1 MADPSESTSSMEGG
15 AIPEATTGHKPTVI
29 VVIGMAGAGK
39 STFVHRLY
47 LHLVAQKKRVYSVNL
62 DPAVRTVPYPTNIDI
77 RDTVKYKD
85 VMKHFGLGPNG
96 AIMTS
101 LNLFATRF
109 DQAMGLIDQ
118 RAPELDYI
126 LVDTPGQIEVFNWSA
141 SGTIIL
147 DSLAMTYPTVTLFV
161 LDTVRCTSPTTF
173 MSNMLYVTSIMYKTK
188 LPTVAVFNKC
198 DVHPSDSCTRWMSDW
213 ESYVDAVRND
223 EENGPDHGG
232 GYMSSLMRSMAINI
246 SEFYENLAHASVS
259 SLTGMG
265 MGDCEAQIIAAAKE
279 YEEYIFNAACSK
291 ARKKAIHNHRVEL
304 AKQQLHVLDKQDAK
318 RKAAAQHHHQKAPV
332 IAESN
337 EAHFSLDS
345 DEVDEDAAELA
356 KFREMLQEHAQP
368 SRATA
373 DGVSEEDEAKR
384 VRK

>member
-1 MADPSESTSSMEGG
+1 MEGG
-15 AIPEATTGHKPTVI
+15 IVDANNGHKPTVI

-62 DPAVRTVPYPTNIDI
+62 DPAVRNVPYPTNIDI

-188 LPTVAVFNKC
+188 LPTVA
-198 DVHPSDSCTRWMSDW
+198 
-213 ESYVDAVRND
+213 
-223 EENGPDHGG
+223 
-232 GYMSSLMRSMAINI
+232 
-246 SEFYENLAHASVS
+246 
-259 SLTGMG
+259 
-265 MGDCEAQIIAAAKE
+265 
-279 YEEYIFNAACSK
+279 
-291 ARKKAIHNHRVEL
+291 
-304 AKQQLHVLDKQDAK
+304 
-318 RKAAAQHHHQKAPV
+318 
-332 IAESN
+332 
-337 EAHFSLDS
+337 
-345 DEVDEDAAELA
+345 
-356 KFREMLQEHAQP
+356 
-368 SRATA
+368 
-373 DGVSEEDEAKR
+373 
-384 VRK
+384 

>member
-1 MADPSESTSSMEGG
+1 MADTTAAASSSSSAQPMEGL
-15 AIPEATTGHKPTVI
+15 AKDATGHKPTVI

-47 LHLVAQKKRVYSVNL
+47 LHLTAQKKRVYSVNL
-62 DPAVRTVPYPTNIDI
+62 DPAVRYVPYPTNIDI

-118 RAPELDYI
+118 RASELDYVI
-126 LVDTPGQIEVFNWSA
+126 VDTPGQIEVFNWSA

-213 ESYVDAVRND
+213 ESYIDAVRND
-223 EENGPDHGG
+223 EQNGPDHGG

-259 SLTGMG
+259 SLTGIG
-265 MGDCEAQIIAAAKE
+265 MGDCEAQIIAAAEE
-279 YEEYIFNAACSK
+279 YEESYVPYLE
-291 ARKKAIHNHRVEL
+291 ARKTAIHKHRVEL
-304 AKQQLHVLDKQDAK
+304 AKQQLKVLDKQDAK
-318 RKAAAQHHHQKAPV
+318 RKAQQQKAPTV
-332 IAESN
+332 AEN
-337 EAHFSLDS
+337 REDDAE
-345 DEVDEDAAELA
+345 EVDEDEAEDLA
-356 KFREMLQEHAQP
+356 KFREMLQQHAHP
-368 SRATA
+368 ERATA
-373 DGVSEEDEAKR
+373 DGVAEEDEPKR
-384 VRK
+384 LRK